1 MKTTI
6 FLMFLILACTDD
18 VRAQVAI
25 IANSSVSESSVS
37 AEQLLDICLLETR
50 TWSNGKAIEL
60 MLLRDNSPEEKEFY
74 EYLGRTPLEMR
85 KVWLRAQL
93 SGQARPPQ
101 QISSQEELLRRVET
115 TPGAVGF
122 VNRQKVRGKV
132 KTLLLLE

>member
-1 MKTTI
+1 MKTTVFVTI
-6 FLMFLILACTDD
+6 LLLACSDGA
-18 VRAQVAI
+18 RAQVAV
-25 IANSSVSESSVS
+25 IANSSVSELSVT

-60 MLLRDNSPEEKEFY
+60 MLLHDNSFEEKEFY
-74 EYLGRTPLEMR
+74 EFLGRTPLEMR

-93 SGQARPPQ
+93 SGQARPPM

-115 TPGAVGF
+115 TPGAIGF

-132 KTLLLLE
+132 KILLLLE